1 MPIPPLYGH
10 EGTRNRLV
18 GAIASGRLPQA
29 LLFEGPRGVGK
40 QRLALWLAQALVCQG
55 GEARPGQGDGCGTCQ
70 QCKLVLTLSHP
81 DVHWFVPLEPAKRSA
96 DPDKQ
101 LELVAEALG
110 EEMAARRAE
119 PHYGPPSGLASH
131 GIAAVRLLLR
141 RLVLK
146 PVLGRRK
153 VFLIGDAERLVAQAG
168 AEAAANALL
177 KALEEPPADTVFVL
191 TAAAPE
197 ALLPTVLSRVVRVRV
212 ARLADSIVS
221 AFGQRELVLTDQREV
236 AQWVALADGCIGRV
250 LADGER
256 GAGAAAAAERFLAA
270 VAGGPVSRYA
280 FALARGRRE
289 AGAGDR
295 AGAGRARLS
304 AGQCEPATRGG
315 RPGGRPGGT
324 GMRLSHVDEAGRA
337 RMVDV
342 GEKPVT
348 IRTAV
353 AEGTIRMSPEAY
365 RLVAERG
372 VAKGDALAVSEVAGT
387 LAAKRTAELIP
398 LCHPVGLDH
407 VEVTATLD
415 ETLPGVRIRA
425 AAKAVGRTGVEMEAL
440 TAVSVA
446 LLTIYDMVKAA
457 DRGME
462 IEKVRLLAKTGGT
475 KGDWRRDTAD

>member
-10 EGTRNRLV
+10 EGIRNRLV

-55 GEARPGQGDGCGTCQ
+55 GEAHPGQGDGCGTCQ

-221 AFGQRELVLTDQREV
+221 AFVQRELGLTDQREV
-236 AQWVALADGCIGRV
+236 AQRVALADGCIGRV

-280 FALARGRRE
+280 FALAQPPFQARGGFTELLDGLLERLRDQTRSGGDVGKLVP
-289 AGAGDR
+289 AIAQVLDARGLAQGNVNPQLAAAALAGDL
-295 AGAGRARLS
+295 A
-304 AGQCEPATRGG
+304 EPA
-315 RPGGRPGGT
+315 
-324 GMRLSHVDEAGRA
+324 
-337 RMVDV
+337 
-342 GEKPVT
+342 
-348 IRTAV
+348 
-353 AEGTIRMSPEAY
+353 
-365 RLVAERG
+365 
-372 VAKGDALAVSEVAGT
+372 
-387 LAAKRTAELIP
+387 
-398 LCHPVGLDH
+398 
-407 VEVTATLD
+407 
-415 ETLPGVRIRA
+415 
-425 AAKAVGRTGVEMEAL
+425 
-440 TAVSVA
+440 
-446 LLTIYDMVKAA
+446 
-457 DRGME
+457 
-462 IEKVRLLAKTGGT
+462 
-475 KGDWRRDTAD
+475 